1 MDEASDEEMVHY
13 AMINSYNIIIEEH
26 LGDDLIGVDKGWFA
40 HDWNE
45 PVNKDILKHMLT
57 YFVEIEHYEKCH
69 KIQNVLK
76 NWDKTK
82 YRKI

>member
-1 MDEASDEEMVHY
+1 
-13 AMINSYNIIIEEH
+13 
-26 LGDDLIGVDKGWFA
+26 
-40 HDWNE
+40 
-45 PVNKDILKHMLT
+45 MLT